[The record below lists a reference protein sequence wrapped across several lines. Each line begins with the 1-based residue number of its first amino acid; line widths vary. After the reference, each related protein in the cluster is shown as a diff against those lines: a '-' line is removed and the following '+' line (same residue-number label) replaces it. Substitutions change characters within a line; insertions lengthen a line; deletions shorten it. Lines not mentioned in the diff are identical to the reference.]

1 MPVSDPTWDTSS
13 DPKPTL
19 TRSVLTWLYL
29 KSQAD
34 ELVART
40 NQARDRVTA
49 AVRDSGDAYIDDRG
63 HVYVDLDEDL
73 TVGETTYGAVKREKR
88 VTRIANADRAYEL
101 AVELKLEARL
111 FPPVPTFDEQELFV
125 AYQEGLISE
134 EEIDALYD
142 VKETWALKAVPV

>member
-1 MPVSDPTWDTSS
+1 MTDPVWDTSS
-13 DPKPTL
+13 DPQPSL

-49 AVRDSGDAYIDDRG
+49 AVRDSGDAYLDDRG
-63 HVYVDLDEDL
+63 HLYVDLDRPL
-73 TVGETTYGAVKREKR
+73 TVGETTYTAVKREKR
-88 VTRIANADRAYEL
+88 ITRTANEDRAHEL
-101 AVELKLEARL
+101 AEQLGLLDRL
-111 FPPVPTFDEQELFV
+111 FPDRPVFDEQELYV
-125 AYQEGLISE
+125 AYQEGKISE

-142 VKETWALKAVPV
+142 IKESWALKAVPA

>member
-40 NQARDRVTA
+40 NQAKERVTR
-49 AVRDSGDAYIDDRG
+49 AVRDSADAYLDDRG
-63 HVYVDLDEDL
+63 HLYVDLDEPL
-73 TVGETTYGAVKREKR
+73 TVGETTYAAVKREKR
-88 VTRIANADRAYEL
+88 ITRTANEDRAAEL
-101 AVELKLEARL
+101 AEKLGLTDRL
-111 FPPVPTFDEQELFV
+111 FPSRPVFDEQELFV
-125 AYQEGLISE
+125 LYQDGLLTE
-134 EEIDALYD
+134 AQIDDLYD
-142 VKETWALKAVPV
+142 IRENWALKAVPQ